1 MSTRTVTT
9 GLLTTAALVLASL
22 TACGD
27 DSNDS
32 IALADWVAEFDRIC
46 VEVAEKSSG
55 GAISEAEFRKI
66 TEDALAEMRELGE
79 PAEQADDAAAML
91 ESIEKTTFDDT
102 LTDAEINQL
111 DQQFLDAAEAV
122 GVSDA
127 CITGPQG

>member
-1 MSTRTVTT
+1 M
-9 GLLTTAALVLASL
+9 LASL

-46 VEVAEKSSG
+46 VEVTEQSTDVAL
-55 GAISEAEFRKI
+55 SEEEFRQI
-66 TEDALAEMRELGE
+66 TEDALAEMRALGD
-79 PAEQADDAAAML
+79 PDEQADDAAAML
-91 ESIEKTTFDDT
+91 ESIEKTTLSSDS
-102 LTDAEINQL
+102 LTDAEINEL

-122 GVSDA
+122 GVSDV